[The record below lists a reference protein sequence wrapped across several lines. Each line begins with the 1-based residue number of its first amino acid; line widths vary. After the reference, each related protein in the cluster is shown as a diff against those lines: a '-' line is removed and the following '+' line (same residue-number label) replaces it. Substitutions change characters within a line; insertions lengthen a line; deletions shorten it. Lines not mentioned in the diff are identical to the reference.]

1 MAGFEGEVFIG
12 TQRVSGANNNVCTN
26 ASDADLRPF
35 YALQAQQPVR

>member
-12 TQRVSGANNNVCTN
+12 TQRVSGGNQVDCSNP
-26 ASDADLRPF
+26 SDADLRPL

>member
-12 TQRVSGANNNVCTN
+12 TQRVSQPAVDCTN